1 MDIAIATVIAQA
13 VPEST
18 PESHLWEVLLVLST
32 VALVVVSSIL
42 TWATLRLNNATLKAA
57 NHEMALLAGN
67 VSADMA
73 SVAKESMEDHPAPAK

>member
-1 MDIAIATVIAQA
+1 MEIAIAAAIAENA
-13 VPEST
+13 PT
-18 PESHLWEVLLVLST
+18 ESHLWEILLVLST

-57 NHEMALLAGN
+57 NHEMALLASG

-73 SVAKESMEDHPAPAK
+73 SVAKESMEDRPAPAK